1 MTITNP
7 AFQFSQFC
15 GCETE
20 WHPEKVGK
28 PTSARSYGPLDPFL
42 GDICSRSPTSA
53 TSATPL
59 LLSALHAR
67 AYTSI
72 REVLS
77 QVLQDGSKVG
87 YEPVGAAKSI
97 WTCLEHKK
105 GAEAPSHFLEKPK
118 AVRFLLWLSL
128 VMR

>member
-1 MTITNP
+1 M
-7 AFQFSQFC
+7 AE
-15 GCETE
+15 GA
-20 WHPEKVGK
+20 WD
-28 PTSARSYGPLDPFL
+28 TSAIIGIIR
-42 GDICSRSPTSA
+42 
-53 TSATPL
+53 
-59 LLSALHAR
+59 AR

-72 REVLS
+72 REVLL
-77 QVLQDGSKVG
+77 QVQQDGSKVD
-87 YEPVGAAKSI
+87 YKPVGAAKSI